1 MRTSK
6 NGGRMATAKVTDAD
20 VGDWYKLNLRGLKL
34 RTH

>member
-20 VGDWYKLNLRGLKL
+20 EGDWYN
-34 RTH
+34 